1 MYLAHFGLREAPFS
15 LTPDPRFLYL
25 GERHREGLA
34 HLRFGLEDGG
44 GFVQLTGETGT
55 GKTTLC
61 RALLAELPG
70 HLDVALLLNPRVSEV
85 DLLASLCDELRI
97 PYSESDARQK
107 PLVDAL
113 YRHLLEAHAGG
124 RTTVLLIDEV
134 QNLSPPVLEQVRL
147 LTNLETTKKKL
158 LQIILIGQ
166 PELCEVLARSELRQL
181 AQRITARYH
190 LVPFS
195 RRETFDYIAHRIE
208 VAGGSPR
215 VFSPKARAEVYRQ
228 SKGVPRLINVFCD
241 RALLGAYVQEQ
252 TGVNIATARRAI
264 GEVRGIPAPR
274 IGRRVFAAAAGL
286 CVTAVVSFWLYGN
299 SPSTLG
305 LFDAGGAP
313 SDIAPLSYKDTD
325 KDTGSYRNKGAEP
338 AAAPPPLAP
347 AVSAPAPPSS
357 PAAAIP
363 EVPKP
368 LGFAEIVG
376 RSAPD
381 ENRTQAF
388 AALLSSFG
396 LQAPQTAS
404 DPCEILAR
412 DGWRCQW
419 ESGDWERLQRLGRPV
434 MVEVF
439 SLSGEPRFGTVS
451 GMNDSAATLSL
462 GRERYP
468 AARAALEPMWTGRYL
483 VLWRPPKLT
492 GHVLRLGAQGNDVLW
507 LREQFRALDGTPVV
521 SADPSV
527 YDSALRVRV
536 LAFQQS
542 RALKPDGVV
551 GRETLVHLD
560 SALRRPVDPVS
571 SDLGPHGPGA

>member
-1 MYLAHFGLREAPFS
+1 MYLAHFGFREAPFS

-34 HLRFGLEDGG
+34 HLRYGLEDGG
-44 GFVQLTGETGT
+44 GFVQLTGEIGT

-113 YRHLLEAHAGG
+113 YRHLIEAHAGG
-124 RTTVLLIDEV
+124 RTTVLLIDEA

-158 LQIILIGQ
+158 LQIIFVGQ

-215 VFSPKARAEVYRQ
+215 VFSPKARAEVYRR

-241 RALLGAYVQEQ
+241 RALLGACVQEQ
-252 TGVNIATARRAI
+252 TNVNIATARRAI

-274 IGRRVFAAAAGL
+274 IGRRVFAVAAGL
-286 CVTAVVSFWLYGN
+286 CVTAAVSFWLYGT
-299 SPSTLG
+299 PPGPLG

-313 SDIAPLSYKDTD
+313 SDITPLAD
-325 KDTGSYRNKGAEP
+325 RNKAAEP
-338 AAAPPPLAP
+338 AAAPLPLAP
-347 AVSAPAPPSS
+347 VVSAPAPPSS
-357 PAAAIP
+357 PAPATP
-363 EVPKP
+363 EVPTP
-368 LGFAEIVG
+368 LGFAETAG

-396 LQAPQTAS
+396 LQAPQTAG

-434 MVEVF
+434 MIEVRVP
-439 SLSGEPRFGTVS
+439 SGDSRFGTVS
-451 GMNDSAATLSL
+451 EMNDSATTLYL

-468 AARAALEPMWTGRYL
+468 VARAALEPMWTRRYL
-483 VLWRPPKLT
+483 VLWRPPQLT
-492 GHVLRLGAQGNDVLW
+492 GQVLRLGAQGTDVLW
-507 LREQFRALDGTPVV
+507 LREQFRALDGTPVL
-521 SADPSV
+521 SADARV
-527 YDSALRVRV
+527 YDDALSTRVR
-536 LAFQQS
+536 AFQTS
-542 RALKPDGVV
+542 RSLKVDGRV
-551 GRETLVHLD
+551 GPETLVHLD
-560 SALRRPVDPVS
+560 SALRREADPWV
-571 SDLGPHGPGA
+571 

>member
-34 HLRFGLEDGG
+34 HLRYGLEDGG
-44 GFVQLTGETGT
+44 GFVQLTGEIGT

-70 HLDVALLLNPRVSEV
+70 HLDVAFLLNPRVSEV

-124 RTTVLLIDEV
+124 RTTVLLIDEA

-181 AQRITARYH
+181 AQRITARYN

-208 VAGGSPR
+208 VAGGSPGI
-215 VFSPKARAEVYRQ
+215 FSPKARAEVYRQ

-252 TGVNIATARRAI
+252 ASVTIATARRAI

-274 IGRRVFAAAAGL
+274 IGRLVFAVAAGL
-286 CVTAVVSFWLYGN
+286 CVTAAVSLWLYGN
-299 SPSTLG
+299 PPGALG
-305 LFDAGGAP
+305 LFDAGGAQ
-313 SDIAPLSYKDTD
+313 SDIAPLPH
-325 KDTGSYRNKGAEP
+325 RNKGAEP
-338 AAAPPPLAP
+338 APAPPPLALAP
-347 AVSAPAPPSS
+347 AVPAPAPPGSS
-357 PAAAIP
+357 TPATP
-363 EVPKP
+363 EVPAP
-368 LGFAEIVG
+368 QGFAETIG

-396 LQAPQTAS
+396 LQAPETAG

-434 MVEVF
+434 MIEVR
-439 SLSGEPRFGTVS
+439 SLSGELRFGTLS
-451 GMNDSAATLSL
+451 RMNDGAATLSL

-468 AARAALEPMWTGRYL
+468 MARAALEPMWTRGYL
-483 VLWRPPKLT
+483 VLWRPPRLT
-492 GHVLRLGAQGNDVLW
+492 GHLLRLGAQGTDVLW

-521 SADPSV
+521 SADARV
-527 YDSALRVRV
+527 YDDALSTRVR
-536 LAFQQS
+536 AFQTS
-542 RALKPDGVV
+542 RSLKVDGTV
-551 GRETLVHLD
+551 GPETLVHLD
-560 SALRRPVDPVS
+560 SALRREADPS
-571 SDLGPHGPGA
+571 IRRPEE

>member
-34 HLRFGLEDGG
+34 HLRYGLEDGG
-44 GFVQLTGETGT
+44 GFVQLTGEIGT

-70 HLDVALLLNPRVSEV
+70 HLDVAFLLNPRVSEV

-97 PYSESDARQK
+97 PYSESDARQR

-124 RTTVLLIDEV
+124 RTTVLLIDEA

-195 RRETFDYIAHRIE
+195 RHETFDYIAHRIE

-215 VFSPKARAEVYRQ
+215 IFSPKARAEVYRQ

-252 TGVNIATARRAI
+252 AGVTIATARRAI
-264 GEVRGIPAPR
+264 GEVRGVPAPR
-274 IGRRVFAAAAGL
+274 IGRRVFAVAAGL
-286 CVTAVVSFWLYGN
+286 CVTAAVSFWLYANPPGA
-299 SPSTLG
+299 LG

-313 SDIAPLSYKDTD
+313 SDVAPLP
-325 KDTGSYRNKGAEP
+325 YRDKGAEP
-338 AAAPPPLAP
+338 APVPPPLAP
-347 AVSAPAPPSS
+347 AVPAPATPGSPAPP
-357 PAAAIP
+357 AP
-363 EVPKP
+363 EVPAP
-368 LGFAEIVG
+368 QGFAEIVG

-396 LQAPQTAS
+396 LQAPETAG

-419 ESGDWERLQRLGRPV
+419 ESGDWERLERLGRPV
-434 MVEVF
+434 MIEVRF
-439 SLSGEPRFGTVS
+439 LSGEPRFGTVS

-468 AARAALEPMWTGRYL
+468 VARAALEPMWTRRYL
-483 VLWRPPKLT
+483 VLWRPPRLA
-492 GHVLRLGAQGNDVLW
+492 GHLLRLGAQGTDVLW
-507 LREQFRALDGTPVV
+507 LREQFRALDGTPLV
-521 SADPSV
+521 STDARV
-527 YDSALRVRV
+527 YDDALSTRVR
-536 LAFQQS
+536 AFQTS
-542 RALKPDGVV
+542 RSLKVDGTV
-551 GRETLVHLD
+551 GPETLVHLD
-560 SALRRPVDPVS
+560 SALRREADPSVRS
-571 SDLGPHGPGA
+571 PEE

>member
-34 HLRFGLEDGG
+34 HLRYGLEDGG
-44 GFVQLTGETGT
+44 GFVQLTGEIGT

-124 RTTVLLIDEV
+124 RTTVLLIDEA

-158 LQIILIGQ
+158 LQIILVGQ

-215 VFSPKARAEVYRQ
+215 IFSPKARAAVYRQ

-252 TGVNIATARRAI
+252 TSVNIATARRAI
-264 GEVRGIPAPR
+264 GEVRGIPALR
-274 IGRRVFAAAAGL
+274 IGRRVFATAAGL
-286 CVTAVVSFWLYGN
+286 CVMAAVSFWLYANPPGA
-299 SPSTLG
+299 LG

-313 SDIAPLSYKDTD
+313 SDITPVPAKPAAAPLP
-325 KDTGSYRNKGAEP
+325 YRDKGAEP
-338 AAAPPPLAP
+338 AAPPPPLAT
-347 AVSAPAPPSS
+347 AAPAPFPPGS
-357 PAAAIP
+357 PAPAIP
-363 EVPKP
+363 EVPAP
-368 LGFAEIVG
+368 QGFAETVG

-396 LQAPQTAS
+396 LQVPQTAG

-434 MVEVF
+434 MIEVL
-439 SLSGEPRFGTVS
+439 SLSGEPRFGTLS
-451 GMNDSAATLSL
+451 GMNDSAATLYL

-468 AARAALEPMWTGRYL
+468 VARAALEPTWTGRYL

-536 LAFQQS
+536 LAFQES

-560 SALRRPVDPVS
+560 SALRRPVDPPS
-571 SDLGPHGPGA
+571 SDLGAHGPGA

>member
-34 HLRFGLEDGG
+34 HLRYGLEDGG
-44 GFVQLTGETGT
+44 GFVQLTGEIGT

-61 RALLAELPG
+61 RVLLAELPG
-70 HLDVALLLNPRVSEV
+70 HLDVAFLLNPRVSEV
-85 DLLASLCDELRI
+85 DLLATLCDELRI

-124 RTTVLLIDEV
+124 RTTVLLIDEA

-215 VFSPKARAEVYRQ
+215 IFSPKVRAVVYRQ

-252 TGVNIATARRAI
+252 TSVNIATARRAI
-264 GEVRGIPAPR
+264 REVRGIPTPR

-286 CVTAVVSFWLYGN
+286 CVTTAAVSFWLYGN
-299 SPSTLG
+299 PPVALG
-305 LFDAGGAP
+305 LFDAGGTP
-313 SDIAPLSYKDTD
+313 SDITRVPAK
-325 KDTGSYRNKGAEP
+325 P

-347 AVSAPAPPSS
+347 AAPAPPPQGS
-357 PAAAIP
+357 PAATTP
-363 EVPKP
+363 EVPAP
-368 LGFAEIVG
+368 PGFAETVG

-434 MVEVF
+434 MVEVL

>member
-34 HLRFGLEDGG
+34 HLRYGLEDGG
-44 GFVQLTGETGT
+44 GFVQLTGEIGT

-70 HLDVALLLNPRVSEV
+70 HLDVAFLLNPRVSEV

-124 RTTVLLIDEV
+124 RTTVLLIDEA

-215 VFSPKARAEVYRQ
+215 IFSPKVRAVVYRQ

-252 TGVNIATARRAI
+252 TSVNIATARRAI
-264 GEVRGIPAPR
+264 REVRGIPTPR

-286 CVTAVVSFWLYGN
+286 CVTTAAVSFWLYGN
-299 SPSTLG
+299 PPVALG
-305 LFDAGGAP
+305 LFDAGGTP
-313 SDIAPLSYKDTD
+313 SDITRVPAK
-325 KDTGSYRNKGAEP
+325 P

-347 AVSAPAPPSS
+347 AAPAPHPQGS
-357 PAAAIP
+357 PAPTTP
-363 EVPKP
+363 EVPAP
-368 LGFAEIVG
+368 PGFAETVG

-434 MVEVF
+434 MVEVL
-439 SLSGEPRFGTVS
+439 SLSGEPRFGTLS

-492 GHVLRLGAQGNDVLW
+492 GHVLRPGAQGNDVLW
-507 LREQFRALDGTPVV
+507 LREQFRALDGTAVV

-560 SALRRPVDPVS
+560 SALRRPGDPVS

>member
-34 HLRFGLEDGG
+34 HLRYGLEDGG
-44 GFVQLTGETGT
+44 GFVQLTGEIGT

-70 HLDVALLLNPRVSEV
+70 HLDVAFLLNPRVSEV

-113 YRHLLEAHAGG
+113 YRHLLEAHAGA
-124 RTTVLLIDEV
+124 RTTVLLIDEA

-215 VFSPKARAEVYRQ
+215 IFSPNARAVVYRQ

-252 TGVNIATARRAI
+252 TSVNIATARRAI

-274 IGRRVFAAAAGL
+274 IGRRVFAVAGGL
-286 CVTAVVSFWLYGN
+286 CVTVAVSFWLYGN
-299 SPSTLG
+299 PPGALG

-313 SDIAPLSYKDTD
+313 SDITRVPAKPAAAPLP
-325 KDTGSYRNKGAEP
+325 AEP
-338 AAAPPPLAP
+338 AATPPPLAP
-347 AVSAPAPPSS
+347 AAPAPPPQGS
-357 PAAAIP
+357 PAPATP
-363 EVPKP
+363 EVPAP
-368 LGFAEIVG
+368 PGFAETVG

-434 MVEVF
+434 MVEVL
-439 SLSGEPRFGTVS
+439 SLSGEPRFGTLS

>member
-34 HLRFGLEDGG
+34 HLRYGLEDGG
-44 GFVQLTGETGT
+44 GFVQLTGEIGT

-70 HLDVALLLNPRVSEV
+70 HLDVAFLLNPRVSEV

-124 RTTVLLIDEV
+124 RTTVLLIDEA

-215 VFSPKARAEVYRQ
+215 IFSPKARTEVYRQ

-252 TGVNIATARRAI
+252 ASVNIATARRAI
-264 GEVRGIPAPR
+264 GEVRGIPPPR
-274 IGRRVFAAAAGL
+274 IGRRVFAVAAGL
-286 CVTAVVSFWLYGN
+286 CVTAAVSFWLYGN
-299 SPSTLG
+299 PPGALG

-313 SDIAPLSYKDTD
+313 SDIAPLPN
-325 KDTGSYRNKGAEP
+325 RNKGAEP
-338 AAAPPPLAP
+338 AAAPSPLAP
-347 AVSAPAPPSS
+347 GAPAPAPPGS
-357 PAAAIP
+357 PAPATP
-363 EVPKP
+363 EVPAP
-368 LGFAEIVG
+368 PGFAETVG

-396 LQAPQTAS
+396 LQVPQTAG

-419 ESGDWERLQRLGRPV
+419 ESGDWERLKRLGRPV
-434 MVEVF
+434 MIEVL
-439 SLSGEPRFGTVS
+439 SLSGDPRFGTVS
-451 GMNDSAATLSL
+451 GMNDGAATLYL

-468 AARAALEPMWTGRYL
+468 VARAALEPMWTRRYL
-483 VLWRPPKLT
+483 VLWRPPQLT
-492 GHVLRLGAQGNDVLW
+492 GHLLRPGAQGTDVLW

-521 SADPSV
+521 SADPAV
-527 YDSALRVRV
+527 YDSALRARV

-551 GRETLVHLD
+551 GPETLVHLD
-560 SALRRPVDPVS
+560 SALRRPVDPIA
-571 SDLGPHGPGA
+571 HGPGA

>member
-34 HLRFGLEDGG
+34 HLRYGLEDGG
-44 GFVQLTGETGT
+44 GFVQLTGEIGT

-70 HLDVALLLNPRVSEV
+70 HLDVAFLLNPRVSEV
-85 DLLASLCDELRI
+85 DLLATLCDELRI

-124 RTTVLLIDEV
+124 RTTVLLIDEA

-215 VFSPKARAEVYRQ
+215 IFSPKVRAVVYRQ

-252 TGVNIATARRAI
+252 TSVNIATARRAI
-264 GEVRGIPAPR
+264 REVRGVPAPR

-286 CVTAVVSFWLYGN
+286 CVTTAAVSFWLYGN
-299 SPSTLG
+299 PPVALG
-305 LFDAGGAP
+305 LFDAGGTP
-313 SDIAPLSYKDTD
+313 SDITRVPAK
-325 KDTGSYRNKGAEP
+325 P

-347 AVSAPAPPSS
+347 AAPAPPPQGS
-357 PAAAIP
+357 PAPTTP
-363 EVPKP
+363 EVPAP
-368 LGFAEIVG
+368 PGFAETVG

-434 MVEVF
+434 MVEVL

>member
-34 HLRFGLEDGG
+34 HLRYGLEDGG
-44 GFVQLTGETGT
+44 GFVQLTGEIGT

-70 HLDVALLLNPRVSEV
+70 HLDVAFLLNPRVSEV

-124 RTTVLLIDEV
+124 RTTVLLIDEA

-215 VFSPKARAEVYRQ
+215 VFSPKARAEIYRQ

-252 TGVNIATARRAI
+252 TSVNIATARRAI

-274 IGRRVFAAAAGL
+274 IGRRVFAVAAGL
-286 CVTAVVSFWLYGN
+286 CVTAAVSFWLYGN
-299 SPSTLG
+299 PPGALG

-313 SDIAPLSYKDTD
+313 SDITPLAH
-325 KDTGSYRNKGAEP
+325 RNKGAKP
-338 AAAPPPLAP
+338 AAAPLPW
-347 AVSAPAPPSS
+347 
-357 PAAAIP
+357 
-363 EVPKP
+363 
-368 LGFAEIVG
+368 GGTG
-376 RSAPD
+376 R
-381 ENRTQAF
+381 
-388 AALLSSFG
+388 G
-396 LQAPQTAS
+396 AS
-404 DPCEILAR
+404 
-412 DGWRCQW
+412 
-419 ESGDWERLQRLGRPV
+419 
-434 MVEVF
+434 
-439 SLSGEPRFGTVS
+439 T
-451 GMNDSAATLSL
+451 
-462 GRERYP
+462 
-468 AARAALEPMWTGRYL
+468 ARAR
-483 VLWRPPKLT
+483 RP
-492 GHVLRLGAQGNDVLW
+492 
-507 LREQFRALDGTPVV
+507 RAG
-521 SADPSV
+521 PS
-527 YDSALRVRV
+527 R
-536 LAFQQS
+536 QS
-542 RALKPDGVV
+542 RPRDT
-551 GRETLVHLD
+551 R
-560 SALRRPVDPVS
+560 
-571 SDLGPHGPGA
+571 GPGAPGVRGDRRAFRAGREPYTGLRRAPVILWLAGAADRRRSVRDPGPGRMALPVGER

>member
-34 HLRFGLEDGG
+34 HLRYGLEDGG
-44 GFVQLTGETGT
+44 GFVQLTGEIGT

-70 HLDVALLLNPRVSEV
+70 HLDVAFLLNPRVSEV

-124 RTTVLLIDEV
+124 RTTVLLIDEA

-166 PELCEVLARSELRQL
+166 PELCEVLARRELRQL

-195 RRETFDYIAHRIE
+195 RRETLEYIAHRIE

-215 VFSPKARAEVYRQ
+215 VFPPQARAEVYRQ

-241 RALLGAYVQEQ
+241 RALLGAFVEDHGIV
-252 TGVNIATARRAI
+252 TARTARRAI

-286 CVTAVVSFWLYGN
+286 CVTAAVSFWLYGN
-299 SPSTLG
+299 PPGALG

-313 SDIAPLSYKDTD
+313 SDLLPVA
-325 KDTGSYRNKGAEP
+325 AEP
-338 AAAPPPLAP
+338 AAAPLPLAP
-347 AVSAPAPPSS
+347 AVPAPAPPGS
-357 PAAAIP
+357 PAPAT
-363 EVPKP
+363 VPAP
-368 LGFAEIVG
+368 LGFAETVG

-396 LQAPQTAS
+396 LQPPKTAG

-434 MVEVF
+434 MVEVR
-439 SLSGEPRFGTVS
+439 SSGEPRFGTLS
-451 GMNDSAATLSL
+451 GLSDSDGTVYL

-468 AARAALEPMWTGRYL
+468 VARSALEPMWTGRYL
-483 VLWRPPKLT
+483 VLWRPPRLA
-492 GHVLRLGAQGNDVLW
+492 GQVLRQGAQGTDVLW
-507 LREQFRALDGTPVV
+507 LREQFRSLDGTPVV
-521 SADPSV
+521 SEDARV
-527 YDSALRVRV
+527 YDDALSSRVR
-536 LAFQQS
+536 AFQIGRS
-542 RALKPDGVV
+542 LKADGVV
-551 GRETLVHLD
+551 GPETLVHLD
-560 SALRRPVDPVS
+560 SALRREADPWVRS
-571 SDLGPHGPGA
+571 PEE

>member
-34 HLRFGLEDGG
+34 HLRYGLEDGG
-44 GFVQLTGETGT
+44 GFVQLTGEIGT

-70 HLDVALLLNPRVSEV
+70 HLDVAFLLNPRVSEV

-124 RTTVLLIDEV
+124 RTTVLLIDEA

-215 VFSPKARAEVYRQ
+215 IFSPKARAEVYRQ

-241 RALLGAYVQEQ
+241 RALLRRLRPGTGQRKHRHGTAGDRRGA
-252 TGVNIATARRAI
+252 GHPRATHR
-264 GEVRGIPAPR
+264 
-274 IGRRVFAAAAGL
+274 AAGL
-286 CVTAVVSFWLYGN
+286 RSGRGPVRDGGGFVLAVRQ
-299 SPSTLG
+299 PSRR
-305 LFDAGGAP
+305 P
-313 SDIAPLSYKDTD
+313 
-325 KDTGSYRNKGAEP
+325 GSLRRRRCPERHH
-338 AAAPPPLAP
+338 
-347 AVSAPAPPSS
+347 PPS
-357 PAAAIP
+357 
-363 EVPKP
+363 
-368 LGFAEIVG
+368 L
-376 RSAPD
+376 
-381 ENRTQAF
+381 
-388 AALLSSFG
+388 
-396 LQAPQTAS
+396 
-404 DPCEILAR
+404 
-412 DGWRCQW
+412 
-419 ESGDWERLQRLGRPV
+419 
-434 MVEVF
+434 
-439 SLSGEPRFGTVS
+439 
-451 GMNDSAATLSL
+451 
-462 GRERYP
+462 
-468 AARAALEPMWTGRYL
+468 
-483 VLWRPPKLT
+483 
-492 GHVLRLGAQGNDVLW
+492 
-507 LREQFRALDGTPVV
+507 
-521 SADPSV
+521 
-527 YDSALRVRV
+527 
-536 LAFQQS
+536 
-542 RALKPDGVV
+542 
-551 GRETLVHLD
+551 
-560 SALRRPVDPVS
+560 
-571 SDLGPHGPGA
+571 

>member
-34 HLRFGLEDGG
+34 HLRYGLEDGG
-44 GFVQLTGETGT
+44 GFVQLTGEIGT

-70 HLDVALLLNPRVSEV
+70 HLDVAFLLNPRVSEV

-124 RTTVLLIDEV
+124 RTTVLLIDEA

-252 TGVNIATARRAI
+252 TSVNIATARRAI

-274 IGRRVFAAAAGL
+274 IGRRVFAVATGL
-286 CVTAVVSFWLYGN
+286 CVTAAVSFWLYGN
-299 SPSTLG
+299 PPGSLG

-313 SDIAPLSYKDTD
+313 SDIAPLPH
-325 KDTGSYRNKGAEP
+325 RNKGAEP

-347 AVSAPAPPSS
+347 AAPAPAPLGS
-357 PAAAIP
+357 PAPAIP
-363 EVPKP
+363 EVPAP
-368 LGFAEIVG
+368 PGFAETIG

-396 LQAPQTAS
+396 LQAPQTVG

-419 ESGDWERLQRLGRPV
+419 ESGNWERLQRLGRPV
-434 MVEVF
+434 MIEVL
-439 SLSGEPRFGTVS
+439 SLSGDPRFGTVS
-451 GMNDSAATLSL
+451 GMNDGAATLYL

-468 AARAALEPMWTGRYL
+468 MARAALEPMWTRRYL
-483 VLWRPPKLT
+483 VLWRPPQLT
-492 GHVLRLGAQGNDVLW
+492 GHLLRPGAQGTDVLW
-507 LREQFRALDGTPVV
+507 LREQFRALDGTPAV
-521 SADPSV
+521 SADPTV
-527 YDSALRVRV
+527 YDSALQARVR
-536 LAFQQS
+536 AFQQS
-542 RALKPDGVV
+542 RALKPDGMV
-551 GRETLVHLD
+551 GPETLVHLD
-560 SALRRPVDPVS
+560 SALRRPVDPMA
-571 SDLGPHGPGA
+571 HGPGA

>member
-1 MYLAHFGLREAPFS
+1 MYLAHFSLREAPFS

-34 HLRFGLEDGG
+34 HLRYGLEDGG
-44 GFVQLTGETGT
+44 GFVQLTGEIGT

-70 HLDVALLLNPRVSEV
+70 HLDVAFLLNPRVSEV

-124 RTTVLLIDEV
+124 RTTVLLIDEA

-181 AQRITARYH
+181 TQRITARYH

-215 VFSPKARAEVYRQ
+215 IFSPKARAEVYRQ

-252 TGVNIATARRAI
+252 AGVNVATARRAI
-264 GEVRGIPAPR
+264 AEVRGIPAPR
-274 IGRRVFAAAAGL
+274 IGRRIFAVAAGL
-286 CVTAVVSFWLYGN
+286 CVTAAVSFWLYGN
-299 SPSTLG
+299 PPGALG
-305 LFDAGGAP
+305 FFDAGGAP
-313 SDIAPLSYKDTD
+313 SDITPVPAKPAAAPLAYM
-325 KDTGSYRNKGAEP
+325 NKGAEP

-347 AVSAPAPPSS
+347 AAPVPAPPGS
-357 PAAAIP
+357 PAPATP
-363 EVPKP
+363 EVPAP
-368 LGFAEIVG
+368 PGFAETVG

-396 LQAPQTAS
+396 LQAPETAG

-434 MVEVF
+434 MIEVR

-451 GMNDSAATLSL
+451 GMNDSAATLYL

-468 AARAALEPMWTGRYL
+468 VARAALEPMWTRRYL
-483 VLWRPPKLT
+483 VLWRPPQLT
-492 GHVLRLGAQGNDVLW
+492 GHLLRPGAQGTDVLW

-521 SADPSV
+521 SANARV
-527 YDSALRVRV
+527 YDDALSNRVR
-536 LAFQQS
+536 AFQTS
-542 RALKPDGVV
+542 RSLKVDGMV
-551 GRETLVHLD
+551 GSETLVHLD
-560 SALRRPVDPVS
+560 SALRREADPSVRR
-571 SDLGPHGPGA
+571 PEQ

>member
-34 HLRFGLEDGG
+34 HLRYGLEDGG
-44 GFVQLTGETGT
+44 GFVQLTGEIGT

-70 HLDVALLLNPRVSEV
+70 HLDVAFLLNPRVSEV

-113 YRHLLEAHAGG
+113 YRHLLEAHAGA
-124 RTTVLLIDEV
+124 RTTVLLIDEA

-215 VFSPKARAEVYRQ
+215 IFSPNARAVVYRQ

-252 TGVNIATARRAI
+252 TSVNIATARRAI

-274 IGRRVFAAAAGL
+274 IGRRVFAVAGGL
-286 CVTAVVSFWLYGN
+286 CVTVAVSFWLYGN
-299 SPSTLG
+299 PPGALG
-305 LFDAGGAP
+305 LFDAGGTP
-313 SDIAPLSYKDTD
+313 SDITRVPAKPAAAPLP
-325 KDTGSYRNKGAEP
+325 AEP
-338 AAAPPPLAP
+338 AATPSPLAP
-347 AVSAPAPPSS
+347 AAPAPPPQGS
-357 PAAAIP
+357 PAPATP
-363 EVPKP
+363 EVPAP
-368 LGFAEIVG
+368 PGFAETVG

-404 DPCEILAR
+404 DPC
-412 DGWRCQW
+412 
-419 ESGDWERLQRLGRPV
+419 
-434 MVEVF
+434 
-439 SLSGEPRFGTVS
+439 
-451 GMNDSAATLSL
+451 
-462 GRERYP
+462 
-468 AARAALEPMWTGRYL
+468 
-483 VLWRPPKLT
+483 
-492 GHVLRLGAQGNDVLW
+492 
-507 LREQFRALDGTPVV
+507 
-521 SADPSV
+521 DP
-527 YDSALRVRV
+527 
-536 LAFQQS
+536 
-542 RALKPDGVV
+542 
-551 GRETLVHLD
+551 
-560 SALRRPVDPVS
+560 
-571 SDLGPHGPGA
+571 GPGRMALPVGER

>member
-34 HLRFGLEDGG
+34 HLRYGLEDGG
-44 GFVQLTGETGT
+44 GFVQLTGEIGT

-70 HLDVALLLNPRVSEV
+70 HLDVAFLLNPRVSEV

-97 PYSESDARQK
+97 PYSESEARQK

-124 RTTVLLIDEV
+124 RTTVLLIDEA

-195 RRETFDYIAHRIE
+195 RPETFDYIAHRIE

-215 VFSPKARAEVYRQ
+215 VFSPKARSEVYRQ

-252 TGVNIATARRAI
+252 ASVDIATARRAI

-286 CVTAVVSFWLYGN
+286 CVTAAVSFWLYGN
-299 SPSTLG
+299 PPGALG
-305 LFDAGGAP
+305 LFDAGGTP
-313 SDIAPLSYKDTD
+313 SDVAPLPDT
-325 KDTGSYRNKGAEP
+325 NKGAQP
-338 AAAPPPLAP
+338 AAAPPPAAP
-347 AVSAPAPPSS
+347 AAPAPAPPGS
-357 PAAAIP
+357 PVPAIP
-363 EVPKP
+363 EVPAP
-368 LGFAEIVG
+368 PGFVETIG

-396 LQAPQTAS
+396 LQAPETAG

-412 DGWRCQW
+412 DGWHCQW

-434 MVEVF
+434 MIEVR

-451 GMNDSAATLSL
+451 GMSGSAATLYL
-462 GRERYP
+462 GRERY
-468 AARAALEPMWTGRYL
+468 AVARVALESLGRGATWSCGSRPSSPGTCFVRVPRATMCCGCGSSSKRWTGPRWCPRIPL
-483 VLWRPPKLT
+483 STIAPC
-492 GHVLRLGAQGNDVLW
+492 GHG
-507 LREQFRALDGTPVV
+507 
-521 SADPSV
+521 
-527 YDSALRVRV
+527 Y
-536 LAFQQS
+536 S
-542 RALKPDGVV
+542 RFNKAG
-551 GRETLVHLD
+551 H
-560 SALRRPVDPVS
+560 
-571 SDLGPHGPGA
+571 

>member
-34 HLRFGLEDGG
+34 HLRYGLEDGG
-44 GFVQLTGETGT
+44 GFVQLTGEIGT

-70 HLDVALLLNPRVSEV
+70 HLDVAFLLNPRVSEV
-85 DLLASLCDELRI
+85 DLLATLCDELRI

-124 RTTVLLIDEV
+124 RTTVLLIDEA

-215 VFSPKARAEVYRQ
+215 IFSPKVRAVVYRQ

-252 TGVNIATARRAI
+252 TSVNIATARRAI
-264 GEVRGIPAPR
+264 REVRGIPTPR

-286 CVTAVVSFWLYGN
+286 CVTTAAVSFWLYGN
-299 SPSTLG
+299 PPVALG
-305 LFDAGGAP
+305 LFDAGGTP
-313 SDIAPLSYKDTD
+313 SDITRVPAK
-325 KDTGSYRNKGAEP
+325 P
-338 AAAPPPLAP
+338 AAAPPPLAL
-347 AVSAPAPPSS
+347 AAPAPPPQGS
-357 PAAAIP
+357 PAPTTP
-363 EVPKP
+363 EVPGP
-368 LGFAEIVG
+368 QGFAETVG

-434 MVEVF
+434 MVEVL

>member
-34 HLRFGLEDGG
+34 HLRYGLEDGG
-44 GFVQLTGETGT
+44 GFLQLTGEIGT

-124 RTTVLLIDEV
+124 RTTVLLIDEA

-166 PELCEVLARSELRQL
+166 PELTEVLARSELRQL

-215 VFSPKARAEVYRQ
+215 IFSPKARAAVYRQ

-252 TGVNIATARRAI
+252 TSVNITTARRAI
-264 GEVRGIPAPR
+264 GEVRGLPAPR
-274 IGRRVFAAAAGL
+274 IGRRVFAVAAGL
-286 CVTAVVSFWLYGN
+286 CVTTAAVSFWLYGN
-299 SPSTLG
+299 PPGALG
-305 LFDAGGAP
+305 LFDAGGTP
-313 SDIAPLSYKDTD
+313 SDITRVPAK
-325 KDTGSYRNKGAEP
+325 P

-347 AVSAPAPPSS
+347 AAPAPPPQGS
-357 PAAAIP
+357 PAPATP
-363 EVPKP
+363 EVPAP
-368 LGFAEIVG
+368 QGFAETVG

-381 ENRTQAF
+381 ENRAQAF

-396 LQAPQTAS
+396 LQAPESAA

-419 ESGDWERLQRLGRPV
+419 ESGDWERLRRLGRPV
-434 MVEVF
+434 LIEVR
-439 SLSGEPRFGTVS
+439 SPSGEPRFGTLS
-451 GMNDSAATLSL
+451 GMNDGTATLYL

-468 AARAALEPMWTGRYL
+468 LARAALEPMWTRRYL
-483 VLWRPPKLT
+483 VLWRPPHLT
-492 GHVLRLGAQGNDVLW
+492 GHLLRLGAKGSDVLW
-507 LREQFRALDGTPVV
+507 LREQFRALDGTSVV

>member
-34 HLRFGLEDGG
+34 HLRYGLEDGG
-44 GFVQLTGETGT
+44 GFVQLTGEIGT

-70 HLDVALLLNPRVSEV
+70 HLDVGFLLNPRVSEV

-97 PYSESDARQK
+97 RYSESDARQK

-124 RTTVLLIDEV
+124 RTTVLLIDEA

-215 VFSPKARAEVYRQ
+215 VFSPQARAEVYRQ

-252 TGVNIATARRAI
+252 ASVNIATARRAI
-264 GEVRGIPAPR
+264 AEVRGIPAPR

-286 CVTAVVSFWLYGN
+286 CVTAAVSLWLYG
-299 SPSTLG
+299 SPPGALG
-305 LFDAGGAP
+305 VFDAGGAP
-313 SDIAPLSYKDTD
+313 SDLFPLSD
-325 KDTGSYRNKGAEP
+325 RNKGAYRNKAAEP
-338 AAAPPPLAP
+338 AAVPLPLAP
-347 AVSAPAPPSS
+347 AVPASVPTGSPAPAT
-357 PAAAIP
+357 P
-363 EVPKP
+363 EVPAP
-368 LGFAEIVG
+368 QGFAENVG

-381 ENRTQAF
+381 ENRTEAF

-396 LQAPQTAS
+396 LQAPRTAG

-434 MVEVF
+434 MIEVR
-439 SLSGEPRFGTVS
+439 SLSGEPRFGTLS
-451 GMNDSAATLSL
+451 GMSDSDGIVYL
-462 GRERYP
+462 GRARYP
-468 AARAALEPMWTGRYL
+468 VQRSALEPLWTGRYL
-483 VLWRPPKLT
+483 VLWRPPKLA
-492 GHVLRLGAQGNDVLW
+492 GHVLRLGAQGSDVLW
-507 LREQFRALDGTPVV
+507 LREQFRSLDGTPMA
-521 SADPSV
+521 SANARV
-527 YDSALRVRV
+527 YDDALSTRVR
-536 LAFQQS
+536 AFQTS
-542 RALKPDGVV
+542 RSLKSDGAV
-551 GRETLVHLD
+551 GPETLVHLD
-560 SALRRPVDPVS
+560 SALRREPDAGVR
-571 SDLGPHGPGA
+571 GPEE

>member
-1 MYLAHFGLREAPFS
+1 MYLAHFALREAPFS

-34 HLRFGLEDGG
+34 HLRYGLEDGG
-44 GFVQLTGETGT
+44 GFVQLTGEIGT

-124 RTTVLLIDEV
+124 RTTMLLIDEA

-158 LQIILIGQ
+158 LQIILVGQ
-166 PELCEVLARSELRQL
+166 PELSEVLARSELRQL

-215 VFSPKARAEVYRQ
+215 VFSPKACAEVYRQ

-252 TGVNIATARRAI
+252 TGVDIATARRAI
-264 GEVRGIPAPR
+264 GEVRGVPAPR
-274 IGRRVFAAAAGL
+274 IGRRVFVASAGL
-286 CVTAVVSFWLYGN
+286 CVTAAVSFWLYRN
-299 SPSTLG
+299 PPSTLG

-313 SDIAPLSYKDTD
+313 SDVLPLSHKDI
-325 KDTGSYRNKGAEP
+325 GANGNKGAEP

-347 AVSAPAPPSS
+347 AVSAPVPPSS
-357 PAAAIP
+357 PAPATP
-363 EVPKP
+363 EVPAP
-368 LGFAEIVG
+368 LGFAETVG

-396 LQAPQTAS
+396 LQVPQTAG

-434 MVEVF
+434 MIEVL
-439 SLSGEPRFGTVS
+439 SLSGEPRFGTLS
-451 GMNDSAATLSL
+451 GMDDSAATVYL

-468 AARAALEPMWTGRYL
+468 VARAALEAMWTRRYL
-483 VLWRPPKLT
+483 VLWQPPQLT
-492 GHVLRLGAQGNDVLW
+492 GRVLRPGAQGTDVLW

-521 SADPSV
+521 SADVRV
-527 YDSALRVRV
+527 YDDALSTRVR
-536 LAFQQS
+536 AFQTS
-542 RALKPDGVV
+542 RSLKVDGTV
-551 GRETLVHLD
+551 GPETLVHLD
-560 SALRRPVDPVS
+560 SALRGEADPSVRS
-571 SDLGPHGPGA
+571 PEE

>member
-34 HLRFGLEDGG
+34 HLRYGLEDGG
-44 GFVQLTGETGT
+44 GFVQLTGEIGT

-97 PYSESDARQK
+97 PYSESDVRQK

-124 RTTVLLIDEV
+124 RTTVLLIDEA

-158 LQIILIGQ
+158 LQIILVGQ

-190 LVPFS
+190 LVRFS

-252 TGVNIATARRAI
+252 PSVNIATARRAI
-264 GEVRGIPAPR
+264 GEVRGVPAPR

-286 CVTAVVSFWLYGN
+286 CVTAAVSFWLYGN
-299 SPSTLG
+299 PPGALG

-313 SDIAPLSYKDTD
+313 SDIAPLSHSNK
-325 KDTGSYRNKGAEP
+325 GAYRNKGAEP

-347 AVSAPAPPSS
+347 APPAPFPPGS
-357 PAAAIP
+357 PAPAIP
-363 EVPKP
+363 EVPAP
-368 LGFAEIVG
+368 QGFAETVG

-396 LQAPQTAS
+396 LQAPQTAG

-419 ESGDWERLQRLGRPV
+419 ESGDWERLQRLDRPV
-434 MVEVF
+434 IIEVR

-451 GMNDSAATLSL
+451 GMNDSAATLYL

-468 AARAALEPMWTGRYL
+468 VARAALEPMWTRRYL
-483 VLWRPPKLT
+483 VFWRPPKLT
-492 GHVLRLGAQGNDVLW
+492 GHLLRLGAQGTDVLW
-507 LREQFRALDGTPVV
+507 LREQFRALDRTPVV
-521 SADPSV
+521 SADARV
-527 YDSALRVRV
+527 YDDALSTRVR
-536 LAFQQS
+536 AFQTS
-542 RALKPDGVV
+542 RSLKVDGVV
-551 GRETLVHLD
+551 GAETLVHLD
-560 SALRRPVDPVS
+560 SALRRGADPWVR
-571 SDLGPHGPGA
+571 GPEE

>member
-34 HLRFGLEDGG
+34 HLRYGLEDGG
-44 GFVQLTGETGT
+44 GFVQLTGEIGT

-70 HLDVALLLNPRVSEV
+70 HLEVAFLLNPRVSEV

-97 PYSESDARQK
+97 PYSESNVRQK

-124 RTTVLLIDEV
+124 RTTVLLIDEA
-134 QNLSPPVLEQVRL
+134 QNLSAPVLEQVRL
-147 LTNLETTKKKL
+147 LTNLETSKKKL

-166 PELCEVLARSELRQL
+166 PELTELLARSELRQL

-208 VAGGSPR
+208 VAGGSLR
-215 VFSPKARAEVYRQ
+215 IFSPKARAEIYRQ

-252 TGVNIATARRAI
+252 AGVDIATARRAI
-264 GEVRGIPAPR
+264 GEVRGVPAPR
-274 IGRRVFAAAAGL
+274 IGRRVLAAAAGL
-286 CVTAVVSFWLYGN
+286 CVTATVSFWMYGN
-299 SPSTLG
+299 RPGALG

-313 SDIAPLSYKDTD
+313 SDLLPLSYKNQGAY
-325 KDTGSYRNKGAEP
+325 KNKEAYENKGADPP
-338 AAAPPPLAP
+338 AAPLPLAA
-347 AVSAPAPPSS
+347 AVPAPFLPGS
-357 PAAAIP
+357 PAP
-363 EVPKP
+363 QTVPAP
-368 LGFAEIVG
+368 RGFVDSVG
-376 RSAPD
+376 RSAQD

-396 LQAPQTAS
+396 LQAPQTAG

-419 ESGDWERLQRLGRPV
+419 DSGDWERLKRLGRPV
-434 MVEVF
+434 MIEVR
-439 SLSGEPRFGTVS
+439 SPSGEPRFGTVS
-451 GMNDSAATLSL
+451 GMNDGAATLYL
-462 GRERYP
+462 GRDHYP
-468 AARAALEPMWTGRYL
+468 MARAALEPMWTRRYL
-483 VLWRPPKLT
+483 VLWRPPKLARQ
-492 GHVLRLGAQGNDVLW
+492 VLRPGVRGTDVLW

-521 SADPSV
+521 SADPTV
-527 YDSALRVRV
+527 YDSALQARVRT
-536 LAFQQS
+536 FQQG
-542 RALKPDGVV
+542 RALIPDGVV
-551 GRETLVHLD
+551 GPETLVHLD
-560 SALRRPVDPVS
+560 SALRRPVDLLVF
-571 SDLGPHGPGA
+571 